1 MRLLTCLFLASI
13 VAATAT
19 QIPQVSFEEVVH
31 GSQQIVTGRVLRS
44 WVAWGPTHEFLWTH
58 YDVQV
63 ESVVKGN
70 PGSTVTISEPGG
82 VLDGRGM
89 DIAGAV
95 HYETGEHV
103 MLFLN
108 KTPVGYYRT
117 VGWSQGKYQIGAD
130 GTVHA
135 TAGKAETLVGEPGR
149 RAGRTSIEGL
159 SISSARATVH
169 SLVNKAAVSQ

>member
-1 MRLLTCLFLASI
+1 MRLLTCLFLASTF
-13 VAATAT
+13 AGTAT

-44 WVAWGPTHEFLWTH
+44 WVAWGPSHEFLWTH

-63 ESVVKGN
+63 EGVVKGN
-70 PGSTVTISEPGG
+70 PGSTITISEPGG
-82 VLDGRGM
+82 ILGGRGM

-95 HYETGEHV
+95 HYEAGEHV

-117 VGWSQGKYQIGAD
+117 VGWSQGKYQIAAD

-135 TAGKAETLVGEPGR
+135 TAARPDTYIGASGNHSGR
-149 RAGRTSIEGL
+149 ASIEGL
-159 SISSARATVH
+159 SVASARSAVH
-169 SLVNKAAVSQ
+169 SIINKAAVTK